1 VPTFYR
7 PIFFKVDLN
16 EDGAVTLLA
25 YIWSGPGGY
34 EWGKVARSFRKLT
47 PDEEIDLFAT
57 PADFGFWG
65 LPAQVENPGTVVVD
79 GTEWL
84 IEGVKDGK
92 CHAVTR
98 NSSPLTDVVAT
109 QFLKSVAKLN
119 PYSNATT
126 R

>member
-1 VPTFYR
+1 
-7 PIFFKVDLN
+7 
-16 EDGAVTLLA
+16 
-25 YIWSGPGGY
+25 
-34 EWGKVARSFRKLT
+34 LT